1 MKLTMP
7 VPVATLNE
15 YINAERKNRYAAAK
29 IKKQETFAAAVAVGN
44 AMKQGVAFDWPCAL
58 KFTWHVKNRK
68 KDPDNISFSK
78 KFILD
83 GMQKAGFLP
92 NDSMKYITGFV
103 DVFIAD
109 GKSIVEIEPIDLGGC
124 DESNA
129 DETDAQ
135 KVP

>member
-1 MKLTMP
+1 M
-7 VPVATLNE
+7 
-15 YINAERKNRYAAAK
+15 
-29 IKKQETFAAAVAVGN
+29 
-44 AMKQGVAFDWPCAL
+44 
-58 KFTWHVKNRK
+58 
-68 KDPDNISFSK
+68 
-78 KFILD
+78 
-83 GMQKAGFLP
+83 P